1 MFSDPLKNLKMFG
14 VWETDI
20 VADLGAGTGF
30 YSIFAAKIA
39 NMGKVYAV
47 ELSRDFLETIQNK
60 IKEAKLANIEC
71 LWGDVERLGGTKI
84 GDGVVD
90 KVIASN
96 VLFQLENKKE
106 FIKEVKR
113 ILKDKGKVL
122 FIDWNSSSP
131 LASKGQLLSK
141 NEVRTMFVDEG
152 FILDREIDAGLE
164 HYGMILTKLASHK
177 E

>member
-122 FIDWNSSSP
+122 FIDWN
-131 LASKGQLLSK
+131 ALSK
-141 NEVRTMFVDEG
+141 SIHTP
-152 FILDREIDAGLE
+152 ILLKSLFMEIRLDIENSL
-164 HYGMILTKLASHK
+164 HSFTKFATP
-177 E
+177 